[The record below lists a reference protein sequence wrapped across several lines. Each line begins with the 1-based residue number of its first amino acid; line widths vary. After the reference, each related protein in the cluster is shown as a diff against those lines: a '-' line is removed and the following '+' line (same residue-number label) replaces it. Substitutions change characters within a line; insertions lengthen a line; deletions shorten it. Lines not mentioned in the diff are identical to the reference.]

1 MDNVYT
7 TLSGKGQNPP
17 EVFFYF
23 PVSNPLYANLV
34 TISESKMLWTLKFNP
49 RPNKT
54 ENISKCSLITVM
66 ATNYEVMLGF

>member
-54 ENISKCSLITVM
+54 KKIYQNVPSLPLWRQIM
-66 ATNYEVMLGF
+66 KSC